1 MKNTYVTG
9 YFPLL
14 SIMAFSLSFSV
25 YLTLRTILFLKSNG
39 LFSGMAGFLSDTNI
53 KLSFLLLFFI
63 CFFMLF
69 AALKLLVDTFIE
81 LSLLFF
87 SKDEIGE
94 DLQKLRGAS
103 IIFLIGGL
111 VSMLCSLSIW
121 LLMGCFVL
129 TALIAF
135 IYFLNKISS
144 SLSGSGLIGIIF
156 FHVTVWVVLLLGIC
170 LSIFKLYNSI
180 IAGLPL

>member
-25 YLTLRTILFLKSNG
+25 YLTLTTILFLKNNG
-39 LFSGMAGFLSDTNI
+39 LFSGMTGFLSETNI

-111 VSMLCSLSIW
+111 VSMLCYLSIW
-121 LLMGCFVL
+121 WLMGCFIL

-135 IYFLNKISS
+135 IYFLNKINS
-144 SLSGSGLIGIIF
+144 SLSGAGLIGIIF
-156 FHVTVWVVLLLGIC
+156 FHVTVWGVLLLGIC

>member
-1 MKNTYVTG
+1 
-9 YFPLL
+9 
-14 SIMAFSLSFSV
+14 
-25 YLTLRTILFLKSNG
+25 
-39 LFSGMAGFLSDTNI
+39 
-53 KLSFLLLFFI
+53 
-63 CFFMLF
+63 MLF

-111 VSMLCSLSIW
+111 VSMLCYISIW
-121 LLMGCFVL
+121 WLMGCFVL

-144 SLSGSGLIGIIF
+144 SLSGAGLIGMIF